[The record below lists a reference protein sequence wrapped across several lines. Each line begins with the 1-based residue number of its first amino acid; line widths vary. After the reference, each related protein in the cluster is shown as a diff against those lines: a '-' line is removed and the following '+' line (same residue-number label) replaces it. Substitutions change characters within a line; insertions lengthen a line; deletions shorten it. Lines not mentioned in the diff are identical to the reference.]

1 MRFVAFQFTFTA
13 VAGHYRSADDSCDE
27 FIRKEHYLTE
37 TYLTEA
43 PIKHAW
49 GILSIT
55 GISSVL
61 EILHTIIFPQEL
73 YHLL

>member
-43 PIKHAW
+43 PIKHA
-49 GILSIT
+49 
-55 GISSVL
+55 
-61 EILHTIIFPQEL
+61 
-73 YHLL
+73 